1 MLISGKMLRDAIISA
16 ALTLGEVKKDID
28 NLNVYPVP
36 DGDTGT
42 NMSLTLSNAMTDLES
57 VPDSASVAEVSSRA
71 AGAMLRGARGNS
83 GVITSL
89 LFRGIS
95 KGLADKQQATCDDIA
110 AALALGVE
118 AAYKA
123 VMKPVEGTILTVARV
138 AAEKARE
145 LSFETNDTV
154 SQWADMVTAAKAA
167 LEKTPEQ
174 LPVLKKAGVVDAGG
188 YGLCIIFEEMLR
200 AFRGEPRKAKKAEST
215 SESKFHLEIK
225 DDEEIVFGYCTEY
238 IVNGD
243 LTEEMAADLRSYL
256 ESIGNC
262 VVVVH
267 DEDIIKIHVHTEHPG
282 LAFEKGLSLGYLS
295 NMKVDN
301 MRLQRQNRM
310 QAFKKANEKPVPAA
324 PEKKYG
330 FVCVANGDGI
340 EGIFRDLGAD
350 EVVKGGQTMNPSA
363 NDILKAVYAVPAE
376 VVFVCPNNKN
386 IIMAA
391 EQAMKLSEKTMYVLR
406 TTSIP
411 QGISAMTVFDPD
423 ADMDTNRTAMTE
435 AAEKVQSGLIT
446 FAARNSSFSGHD
458 IKEGDILALENGR
471 MAFAERDVT
480 KAAYKLT
487 KKLVKNTKGQAEFV
501 TVMYGSDVSPEQAK
515 EFEDLLRSKLGD
527 VEISFINGG
536 QPVYYYIISVEGN

>member
-330 FVCVANGDGI
+330 FVCVANGEGI
-340 EGIFRDLGAD
+340 EGIFKDLGAD
-350 EVVKGGQTMNPSA
+350 EVVKGGQTMN
-363 NDILKAVYAVPAE
+363 
-376 VVFVCPNNKN
+376 
-386 IIMAA
+386 
-391 EQAMKLSEKTMYVLR
+391 
-406 TTSIP
+406 
-411 QGISAMTVFDPD
+411 
-423 ADMDTNRTAMTE
+423 
-435 AAEKVQSGLIT
+435 
-446 FAARNSSFSGHD
+446 
-458 IKEGDILALENGR
+458 
-471 MAFAERDVT
+471 
-480 KAAYKLT
+480 
-487 KKLVKNTKGQAEFV
+487 
-501 TVMYGSDVSPEQAK
+501 
-515 EFEDLLRSKLGD
+515 
-527 VEISFINGG
+527 
-536 QPVYYYIISVEGN
+536 